1 MVIHL
6 YLQALYLVFDL
17 DCYVFLSQIAIRPL
31 KQTITQLPPYRGPL
45 QDNVTMENRHLG
57 LQTLESRDLRRTT
70 PLLPVPDRGGL

>member
-45 QDNVTMENRHLG
+45 
-57 LQTLESRDLRRTT
+57 
-70 PLLPVPDRGGL
+70 